1 MSDAL
6 PASNPSASRTESSTA
21 VPAPQPMLRTLDI
34 MALVVGIV
42 IGAGIFSAP
51 SLVAAHA
58 SSPAAMMLSW
68 ALGGL
73 IAIAGAMCYAELAA
87 TYPHAGGDYH
97 YLRRAFGARLA
108 FLFAWARLTVIPTGS
123 IALLGYI
130 FGDYASQI
138 VSLGPASSAIYAAAV
153 ILVLTGVNIAGL
165 RTGKWTQNLLTAVE
179 VGGVLLIIAVGL
191 FFTADASAAPPPP
204 PASSTANWGL
214 VLIFVMLTYGGWNEA
229 AYVSAEAMGPSR
241 SLPRALFWSL
251 ALVTLLYLLVNLAYL
266 KMLGQAGMSASSAVA
281 ADMMRRALG
290 EPGAQLIALLIA
302 VSALTSANA
311 TILTGARTTYAFGR
325 DTPAFAVLA
334 KWHPRWHTP
343 VNALWIQAAI
353 ALALVLL
360 GAYTRSGF
368 ATMVEYTAPVF
379 WFFFVLTGVALFV
392 LRRKDPSAHR
402 PFRVPLYPLTPLVFI
417 ATSGYL
423 FYASL
428 RHTGV
433 GALVGVAVL
442 IVGAVVMLVLP
453 RDASAAS

>member
-130 FGDYASQI
+130 FGDYAWQI